1 VPSVALR
8 WPRISPRKEIEKNR
22 LIAILQEMA
31 EKKNKKQRKKRQKT
45 LQRAEKVE
53 K

>member
-31 EKKNKKQRKKRQKT
+31 EKKKQKAEEKKAKNIAT
-45 LQRAEKVE
+45 S
-53 K
+53 